1 MKNQSEWYA
10 VPPYKVSENWKI
22 LNERGEIVAWF
33 ENKEDCIFAVKL
45 FNEKNKTNGAVP
57 KQGQKNW

>member
-10 VPPYKVSENWKI
+10 VPPYKISENWKI

-33 ENKEDCIFAVKL
+33 ETREDCILAVKL
-45 FNEKNKTNGAVP
+45 FNEKNKTNGKVD
-57 KQGQKNW
+57 